1 MTAPLLTAQQVGA
14 LIGRSTKWVLNEAA
28 AERIPSFKVGRA
40 VRFDPDELA
49 AWLDMNRRGTLE
61 KPRHLQTTGGQ

>member
-1 MTAPLLTAQQVGA
+1 VTAPLLTAQQVGH

-40 VRFDPDELA
+40 VRFDQDEIQ
-49 AWLDMNRRGTLE
+49 AWLDSNGRGTVR

>member
-1 MTAPLLTAQQVGA
+1 VTAPLLTAQQVGA

-40 VRFDPDELA
+40 VRFDQDDIQ
-49 AWLDMNRRGTLE
+49 AWLDTNRRGAVK